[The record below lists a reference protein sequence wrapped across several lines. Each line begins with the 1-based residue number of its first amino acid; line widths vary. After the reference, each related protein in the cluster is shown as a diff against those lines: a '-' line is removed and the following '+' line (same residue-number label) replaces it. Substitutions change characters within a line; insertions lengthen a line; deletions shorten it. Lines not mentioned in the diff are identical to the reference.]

1 MTEPTLH
8 ISYDKGVATMCL
20 ARKPANALSVGF
32 LEELDAALADL
43 DQNRDWQVLIVTGS
57 GSVFSAGVDLKAL
70 PTLDG
75 ADQDRIIR
83 ALNSF
88 FTRLYGLSRPTIAA
102 VNGHAIAGGLF
113 LALACDYRIATTIPA
128 RFGLTEVRVGVP
140 FPVSALEIAR
150 VELAPNVCRIYLLF
164 GGTVDNE
171 TAHANGTFDEL
182 TAPNDLMDRA
192 RRKAEEMMAIP
203 ASGYAA
209 VKAQLRAPALAKM
222 RAAVDNDEEP
232 QLGGWIS
239 DEAREAA
246 LKVLAGG

>member
-1 MTEPTLH
+1 MTEPTIQ
-8 ISYDKGVATMCL
+8 ISFENGIATMRL
-20 ARKPANALSVGF
+20 ARNPANALSVDF
-32 LEELDAALADL
+32 LEDLDAALADL
-43 DQNRDWQVLIVTGS
+43 DQNPDWQVLIVTGTD
-57 GSVFSAGVDLKAL
+57 GVFSAGVDLKAL
-70 PTLDG
+70 PTLDDK
-75 ADQDRIIR
+75 DQDRIIR

-113 LALACDYRIATTIPA
+113 LALACDYRIATTAPA
-128 RFGLTEVRVGVP
+128 SFGLTEVRVGVP

-150 VELAPNVCRIYLLF
+150 VELAPNVCRTYLLF

-182 TAPNDLMDRA
+182 AVPYDLMERA
-192 RRKAEEMMAIP
+192 RRKAEEIMAIP
-203 ASGYAA
+203 AGGYAA
-209 VKAQLRAPALAKM
+209 VKAQLRQPALTRM

-232 QLGGWIS
+232 QLGGWVTE
-239 DEAREAA
+239 EARKAA

>member
-1 MTEPTLH
+1 M
-8 ISYDKGVATMCL
+8 
-20 ARKPANALSVGF
+20 
-32 LEELDAALADL
+32 
-43 DQNRDWQVLIVTGS
+43 
-57 GSVFSAGVDLKAL
+57 
-70 PTLDG
+70 DG

-113 LALACDYRIATTIPA
+113 LALACDYRIATTTPA

-150 VELAPNVCRIYLLF
+150 VELAPNVSRTYLLF

-182 TAPNDLMDRA
+182 SAPDDLTDRA
-192 RRKAEEMMAIP
+192 RSKAEEIMAIP
-203 ASGYAA
+203 PSGYAA

-222 RAAVDNDEEP
+222 RAAVENDEEP
-232 QLGGWIS
+232 QLGGWVT